1 MKSVF
6 RSAVFAILVALLA
19 FVPVMS
25 THAQAD
31 MCFGLKPDDCTLLQS
46 MGGADMS
53 KLSSFVMDYT
63 LTAKITGTGSSD
75 VDLSVQGSGPFAID
89 ATKMSGASSN
99 PTAAIGGLTMANTIT
114 ASLTASGQTQKGSFE
129 FRILDGTLYFMGDM
143 ATQGKWM
150 SVDLTQA
157 LGAMMSNPQ
166 FSGALNA
173 SSNPAA
179 AAAMDP
185 EVIQNLTKAF
195 MSPGVI
201 TAKRAADITI
211 DGQPVAAFQFSF
223 DIVSL
228 LKAPEFKPAIQKIMA
243 SQASGTQ
250 ITDQQLNQF
259 LVAAQTM
266 LKDTTFS
273 VTQYVGTTDK
283 LPHGFGL
290 DFSLK
295 LDPATA
301 GMVTGSSNAQALN
314 ADLHFLV
321 TLSKVGQ
328 AASVTA
334 PAGAEK
340 IDLSGMMGGSGSGTA
355 PEPVATE
362 AK

>member
-31 MCFGLKPDDCTLLQS
+31 MCFGLKADDCALLQG

-53 KLSSFVMDYT
+53 KLSSFVMDYSV
-63 LTAKITGTGSSD
+63 TAKVTGTGSSD
-75 VDLSVQGSGPFAID
+75 VDLSVQGTGPFSID
-89 ATKMSGASSN
+89 ATKMTGNSSN
-99 PTAAIGGLTMANTIT
+99 PMAAVTGLTLANTIT

-129 FRILDGTLYFMGDM
+129 FRILDGTLYFMGDT

-150 SVDLTQA
+150 SVDLAQA
-157 LGAMMSNPQ
+157 LGAAMSNPQ
-166 FSGALNA
+166 LSGAMNP

-185 EVIQNLTKAF
+185 AVLESLSKAF

-201 TAKRAADITI
+201 TATRAADITI
-211 DGQPVAAFQFSF
+211 DGQPVAVFQFNL
-223 DIVSL
+223 DIVTL
-228 LKAPEFKPAIQKIMA
+228 LKSPDFKPAIQKIMA
-243 SQASGTQ
+243 SQASGAE

-273 VTQYVGTTDK
+273 VSEYVGTTDK
-283 LPHGFGL
+283 LFHGFGL
-290 DFSLK
+290 DLSIK
-295 LDPATA
+295 LDAATA

-314 ADLHFLV
+314 VDFHFLI

-328 AASVTA
+328 AVSVTA

-340 IDLSGMMGGSGSGTA
+340 IDLSGMMGGTGGSTA
-355 PEPVATE
+355 PQPEATE
-362 AK
+362 AR

>member
-6 RSAVFAILVALLA
+6 RSAVFAILVALMA

-31 MCFGLKPDDCTLLQS
+31 MCFGLKADDCALLQG

-53 KLSSFVMDYT
+53 KLSSFVMDYSI
-63 LTAKITGTGSSD
+63 TAKMTGTGSSD
-75 VDLSVQGSGPFAID
+75 VDFSVTGNGPFSID
-89 ATKMSGASSN
+89 ATKMSSASSN
-99 PTAAIGGLTMANTIT
+99 PMAAITGLTVANTIT
-114 ASLTASGQTQKGSFE
+114 ASLTASGQTQKGTFE

-150 SVDLTQA
+150 SVDLAQA
-157 LGAMMSNPQ
+157 LGAAMSNPQ
-166 FSGALNA
+166 FSGAMNPG
-173 SSNPAA
+173 SNPAA

-185 EVIQNLTKAF
+185 EVLANLGKAF
-195 MSPGVI
+195 MAPGVI

-211 DGQPVAAFQFSF
+211 DGQAVAAFQFNF

-243 SQASGTQ
+243 SQSSGTE

-259 LVAAQTM
+259 ISAAQTM
-266 LKDTTFS
+266 LKDTKFS
-273 VTQYVGTTDK
+273 VTEYVGTTDK

-314 ADLHFLV
+314 VDFHFLI
-321 TLSKVGQ
+321 TLSKVGE
-328 AASVTA
+328 AVAVTA

-340 IDLSGMMGGSGSGTA
+340 IDLSGMMGGSGGTA
-355 PEPVATE
+355 PQPEATE

>member
-31 MCFGLKPDDCTLLQS
+31 MCFGLKAEDCTLLQG

-63 LTAKITGTGSSD
+63 ITAKVTGTGSND
-75 VDLSVQGSGPFAID
+75 VDFSVTGNGPFSID
-89 ATKMSGASSN
+89 ATKMTGASSN

-129 FRILDGTLYFMGDM
+129 FRILNGTLYFMGDM

-157 LGAMMSNPQ
+157 LGAIMSNPQ

-185 EVIQNLTKAF
+185 EVLQNLSKAF
-195 MSPGVI
+195 MAPGVI
-201 TAKRAADITI
+201 TAKRAGKRIAGYGAPGKGNT
-211 DGQPVAAFQFSF
+211 
-223 DIVSL
+223 L
-228 LKAPEFKPAIQKIMA
+228 LNHCGIREDLLPYTVDRSPHKHGMYLPGTHIPIFAPERLAETRPDYIVILPWNLRAEIVH
-243 SQASGTQ
+243 
-250 ITDQQLNQF
+250 QLGY
-259 LVAAQTM
+259 AREW
-266 LKDTTFS
+266 
-273 VTQYVGTTDK
+273 
-283 LPHGFGL
+283 
-290 DFSLK
+290 
-295 LDPATA
+295 
-301 GMVTGSSNAQALN
+301 
-314 ADLHFLV
+314 
-321 TLSKVGQ
+321 
-328 AASVTA
+328 
-334 PAGAEK
+334 GAKFVVPIPQLEV
-340 IDLSGMMGGSGSGTA
+340 I
-355 PEPVATE
+355 
-362 AK
+362 